1 MVKLKEFK
9 NEIKVLDIAALL
21 AKVKALKIEINDLVL
36 DKNMNKLKDLK
47 VISKRKK
54 ELARVFTALS
64 QKEMIEELQKVS
76 QVAQVPQVPRE
87 EKEEKP
93 RGTRGIGKSRGT
105 SREGG

>member
-47 VISKRKK
+47 VISKKKK
-54 ELARVFTALS
+54 ELARVFTVLS
-64 QKEMIEELQKVS
+64 QKEMIKKLESKESKV
-76 QVAQVPQVPRE
+76 
-87 EKEEKP
+87 EKTEK
-93 RGTRGIGKSRGT
+93 RGKNK
-105 SREGG
+105 

>member
-47 VISKRKK
+47 VISKKKK
-54 ELARVFTALS
+54 ELARVFTVLS
-64 QKEMIEELQKVS
+64 QKEMIKKLESKESKV
-76 QVAQVPQVPRE
+76 
-87 EKEEKP
+87 EKTE
-93 RGTRGIGKSRGT
+93 
-105 SREGG
+105 EGGKNK